1 MISKTKIALIA
12 AIAAVGI
19 ATPALADGFP
29 VIPQYSLPSEAPG
42 FGVAP
47 RAVTGPRS
55 HQTVVRSR
63 ALYDSATV
71 PSNDSSSYGNQSYS
85 NWANDAE
92 WSTTG
97 RQNSGH

>member
-1 MISKTKIALIA
+1 MVSKIKIALIA
-12 AIAAVGI
+12 AVAAAGI

-42 FGVAP
+42 FGATP
-47 RAVTGPRS
+47 RTVTGSHS
-55 HQTVVRSR
+55 HQTVVRSH
-63 ALYDSATV
+63 ALYDSAPV
-71 PSNDSSSYGNQSYS
+71 PSNDSSNYANESYN